1 MYELPGYQILYE
13 AFLFVPLGTLLA
25 FVTRKIN
32 EGRLRKAA
40 LISVA
45 AITPASL
52 LEFVLRGVSGSP
64 FHAGDVLLRAC
75 FVLGMVALWNSDLER

>member
-64 FHAGDVLLRAC
+64 CHAGDVLLRAC